1 MAGRR
6 EPPRAVAFVDG
17 QNLYHAARRCF
28 AYVLPNFD
36 VLCLS
41 QVVCASRG
49 WELGE
54 VRFYTSVRRP
64 SDEPFWCNLWAAKL
78 AAMGREGVRVYARPL
93 VYRRV
98 KLRTPEG
105 VEFAFLARQEK
116 GIDVR
121 IALDIVRMAHRR
133 EYDVALVF
141 SQDQDLSEVAKE
153 IRTIAREQRRWIKI
167 ASAYPEGGTG
177 RGRCGIER
185 TDWIPIDRKTY
196 DACIDPH
203 DYRPRSPMNPGGGS

>member
-1 MAGRR
+1 MAGGSRR
-6 EPPRAVAFVDG
+6 TVAFVDG
-17 QNLYHAARRCF
+17 QNLYHAVRRCF
-28 AYVLPNFD
+28 GYSLPNYD
-36 VLCLS
+36 VTRLARA
-41 QVVCASRG
+41 VCASRG
-49 WELGE
+49 WDLRE

-64 SDEPFWCNLWAAKL
+64 GDEPFWWTLWN
-78 AAMGREGVRVYARPL
+78 AMFLSMARNGVHVFVRPL

-98 KLRTPEG
+98 NVRLAGGERH
-105 VEFAFLARQEK
+105 AFLARQEK

-121 IALDIVRMAHRR
+121 IALDIVRMAHRC

-203 DYRPRSPMNPGGGS
+203 DYRPRSPMDPGGGS